1 MTVDERMPERDASK
15 TDPLDDFETRQ
26 LTFNGKT
33 KRVFVAGKGPAV
45 IVMSEMPGIY
55 PLVARFARWVRDDG
69 FTVWMPD
76 LFGKAL
82 SYLGFLPG
90 APLTRDQWLMLQ
102 RDNVPS
108 GELPGLDAFGIRG
121 TPLAAVGYEWLG
133 RFHKGGKFAGR
144 RINLTATN

>member
-1 MTVDERMPERDASK
+1 MSGAESK
-15 TDPLDDFETRQ
+15 HDPLEDFEQRQ

-76 LFGKAL
+76 LFGRA
-82 SYLGFLPG
+82 G
-90 APLTRDQWLMLQ
+90 APITLTYGLGSMIGGCISRRMP
-102 RDNVPS
+102 RTCSRAFVATMRRGSRRTPRKS
-108 GELPGLDAFGIRG
+108 PVVRSASAAARAGSSLPMR
-121 TPLAAVGYEWLG
+121 
-133 RFHKGGKFAGR
+133 
-144 RINLTATN
+144 TAT